1 MRHKI
6 QLMNPIT
13 MKKSTITL
21 SAIIGI
27 SLLTLGV
34 LGISHVDARSMAGS
48 DWSQL
53 SPQARQQRVNTWKA
67 RHQRRARAME
77 KLLSYL
83 ELDETG
89 LKELHETGTSLLE
102 YIEENGYDL
111 DTVKALFREGMVAQL
126 DELRE
131 DESWSDYEYEVR
143 IDAVDE
149 RIERALNRVGRGEPG
164 HWTD

>member
-1 MRHKI
+1 
-6 QLMNPIT
+6 
-13 MKKSTITL
+13 MKGSTITL

-34 LGISHVDARSMAGS
+34 LGISHVDARSMAGN

-67 RHQRRARAME
+67 RHQRRAQAME
-77 KLLSYL
+77 KLLGYL

-89 LKELHETGTSLLE
+89 LKELHQTGTSLLE
-102 YIEENGYDL
+102 YIEENGYDI
-111 DTVKALFREGMVAQL
+111 DTVKALFREGMIAQL

-131 DESWSDYEYEVR
+131 DESWSDYEYELR
-143 IDAVDE
+143 LDAIDE
-149 RIERALNRVGRGEPG
+149 RIGRALNRVGRGEAG

>member
-1 MRHKI
+1 
-6 QLMNPIT
+6 
-13 MKKSTITL
+13 MKRSTITL

-34 LGISHVDARSMAGS
+34 LGINHADARAMAGS

-53 SPQARQQRVNTWKA
+53 SPQARQQRLNTWKA
-67 RHQRRARAME
+67 RHQRRAQAME
-77 KLLSYL
+77 KLLAYL

-89 LKELHETGTSLLE
+89 LKELHQTGTSLLE

-111 DTVKALFREGMVAQL
+111 ETVKALFREGMIAQL

-143 IDAVDE
+143 ISSIDE
-149 RIERALNRVGRGEPG
+149 RIERALNRVGRGSGG